1 MFFRAPPVPI
11 PDLESKGAIFIKGGN
26 IKSKKSKIRKK
37 RQKWRKTFKKLE
49 TIFEKGT
56 HFGANIAPNEG
67 LEWTLT
73 TNQRLL
79 LLIKNYQIKIIS
91 YVGILWLTYCAH

>member
-11 PDLESKGAIFIKGGN
+11 PDLESKGAIFVKGGN

-49 TIFEKGT
+49 NFRQFLKRGPILVQILHPTKG
-56 HFGANIAPNEG
+56 
-67 LEWTLT
+67 
-73 TNQRLL
+73 
-79 LLIKNYQIKIIS
+79 
-91 YVGILWLTYCAH
+91 